1 LADGTPVSIRS
12 IRRGDLELQRRFV
25 GELSPRTRY
34 LRLLSGR
41 QLQPGELE
49 RWTDIDPTREIAL
62 VAVVAEGDGQQ
73 EIAVA
78 RCALDDGDPLRW
90 DFAIVVGDAWQ
101 RQGLGEALLR
111 RLIDCASEAGVGVLS
126 GVTLSENHRMLSLGR
141 KLAFSIRHEA
151 GDATLTRIEKRLC

>member
-1 LADGTPVSIRS
+1 MTINSACVRKGSSRDIASLQGSDLRGEAWLADGTPVSIRS
-12 IRRGDLELQRRFV
+12 IRRGDLELQRRFAS
-25 GELSPRTRY
+25 GLSSRTRY

-62 VAVVAEGDGQQ
+62 VAVVAEGDSEQ

-78 RCALDDGDPLRW
+78 RCAFDDGDPVRW

-101 RQGLGEALLR
+101 GQGIGEALLR
-111 RLIDCASEAGVGVLS
+111 RLLE
-126 GVTLSENHRMLSLGR
+126 
-141 KLAFSIRHEA
+141 
-151 GDATLTRIEKRLC
+151 